1 MTRIHRSGTYTI
13 NEPCD
18 EVFTV
23 LSDPERV
30 ARCIPD
36 SVEIVD
42 RRDSEVDA
50 TVKIGTPVV
59 STRLHLEITL
69 VSADPETGKIQYR
82 GSGSG
87 PRSHVSFR
95 GMFDLEGSSGETRV
109 DWDGVLQ
116 VHGMLVAMG
125 EHIGRYEPILSEKI
139 MAAIENVQSSVIAHE

>member
-13 NEPCD
+13 NGSFD

-42 RRDSEVDA
+42 RRDSEVDV

-59 STRLHLEITL
+59 STRLHLELTL
-69 VSADPETGKIQYR
+69 LSADPETGKIHYR
-82 GSGSG
+82 GTGSG

-95 GMFDLEGSSGETRV
+95 GTFEIEGSSSETRV
-109 DWDGVLQ
+109 DWEGALQ

-139 MAAIENVQSSVIAHE
+139 TAAIENVQSSVIVHE